1 MERLLLINTDILMAN
16 KPYGAVQSKLF
27 YELVYDITNIRME
40 DAEAKE
46 VIISKYEM
54 KNKINSK
61 KYSERELRERVYGN
75 KKLRQPIK
83 LLDNEYNVKEEV
95 IVFEDIIEIEDKVK
109 FIFTDRFI
117 QLLYF

>member
-27 YELVYDITNIRME
+27 YELVYDITNIRM
-40 DAEAKE
+40 DDMNAKE
-46 VIISKYEM
+46 VTLSKYEM
-54 KNKINSK
+54 KNRTNSK
-61 KYSERELRERVYGN
+61 KYSEKELRERVFGN

-83 LLDNEYNVKEEV
+83 LLDDEYNVKEEV
-95 IVFEDIIEIEDKVK
+95 IVFEDVIETEDKVK

>member
-1 MERLLLINTDILMAN
+1 MERLLFINTDILMAK

-27 YELVYDITNIRME
+27 YELVYDITNIKIE
-40 DAEAKE
+40 DIEAKE
-46 VIISKYEM
+46 VILSKYEI
-54 KNKINSK
+54 KNRTGSK
-61 KYSERELRERVYGN
+61 KYSEKELRERVYGN

-83 LLDNEYNVKEEV
+83 LLDDEYNVKEEV

>member
-27 YELVYDITNIRME
+27 YELVYDITNIRM
-40 DAEAKE
+40 DDMNAKE
-46 VIISKYEM
+46 VTLSKYEM
-54 KNKINSK
+54 KNRTNSK
-61 KYSERELRERVYGN
+61 KYSEKELRERVFEN

-83 LLDNEYNVKEEV
+83 LLDDEYNVKEEV
-95 IVFEDIIEIEDKVK
+95 IVFEDVIEIDDKVK